1 MRSPLARWREHLL
14 GAPGRRSGP
23 RPAIGPITRLRVG
36 FALAPSR
43 TAVGKA
49 SGAEKFPFETLGSRV
64 AAVRF
69 MLLFAVVCQISALM
83 GCAYCASPHD
93 YCGPTFNGGCDDCL
107 ADERYGSILSGPMLY
122 PTAASEFL
130 PGSYEELGPY
140 EVPQG
145 DQYAPPG
152 EELPEPAPLEEL
164 LPEPR
169 LEDLIPNMPADLNP
183 PLDLEPPSGLPPP
196 GLEPPSGLP
205 PPLGESRRPRSI
217 RLRR

>member
-14 GAPGRRSGP
+14 GAPGTRSGP

-43 TAVGKA
+43 TAAGKP
-49 SGAEKFPFETLGSRV
+49 SGAKKFPFETLGRRV
-64 AAVRF
+64 TAGRF
-69 MLLFAVVCQISALM
+69 ILLLAMVCQMSALM
-83 GCAYCASPHD
+83 GCAYCASPYD
-93 YCGPTFNGGCDDCL
+93 YCGPTFSGGCDNCL
-107 ADERYGSILSGPMLY
+107 VDERYGSIFSGPMLY

-130 PGSYEELGPY
+130 PEGYEELGPY
-140 EVPQG
+140 EVPQS

-152 EELPEPAPLEEL
+152 EELPKPAPLEEL

-169 LEDLIPNMPADLNP
+169 LEDVIPNMPT
-183 PLDLEPPSGLPPP
+183 DLEPPTV
-196 GLEPPSGLP
+196 LEPPSALEP
-205 PPLGESRRPRSI
+205 PSDLRPPFDEGRRPRSI